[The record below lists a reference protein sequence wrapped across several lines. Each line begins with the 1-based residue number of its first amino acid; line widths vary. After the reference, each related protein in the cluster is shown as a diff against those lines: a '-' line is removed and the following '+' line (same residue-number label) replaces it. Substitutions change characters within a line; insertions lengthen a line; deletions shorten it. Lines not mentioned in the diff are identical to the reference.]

1 LRWVGATKA
10 DSDFR
15 PYLTQLPDKT
25 NAEMTTYEDYAING
39 SLLFGDMGT
48 ALLIMG
54 LAPTSRAGH
63 FPHLDAPFTSP
74 ELETLIIEGGRF
86 TQAEVRSPRG
96 PIFVM
101 ALAAMGTRSSSFID
115 ELQT

>member
-1 LRWVGATKA
+1 
-10 DSDFR
+10 
-15 PYLTQLPDKT
+15 
-25 NAEMTTYEDYAING
+25 
-39 SLLFGDMGT
+39 MGT

-74 ELETLIIEGGRF
+74 ELETLIIEGADSLGL
-86 TQAEVRSPRG
+86 QVRSPRG

-101 ALAAMGTRSSSFID
+101 ALAAMVTRSSSFID